1 MSFKGMAS
9 KGNRLKSLETA
20 QLLATFTDRKVNNTL
35 HQNIQ
40 LELCGRQG
48 SSFHPTGLGV
58 MIPLTA
64 FSAFCKLFLFG
75 VLQDSK
81 INTYA
86 KMWAYMDQNRQAT
99 SHVRRQCSIDIVSWT
114 FYNTDT
120 MQNSYILQKK

>member
-1 MSFKGMAS
+1 MYLKCFAS
-9 KGNRLKSLETA
+9 KCSRQKSLETA

-35 HQNIQ
+35 HQNILCVQ
-40 LELCGRQG
+40 LEPCGRQG

-58 MIPLTA
+58 MIHLTA
-64 FSAFCKLFLFG
+64 FSACCKLFLFG

-99 SHVRRQCSIDIVSWT
+99 SHVSRQCNIDIGSWT
-114 FYNTDT
+114 FYNTDPV
-120 MQNSYILQKK
+120 QK